1 VELTTRELALLMLA
15 VDNAQSDELPTS
27 EQDDLKDLW
36 NRLLD
41 QHIASQTDDDRW
53 LALNAEVASA

>member
-1 VELTTRELALLMLA
+1 MELTTRELALLMLA

>member
-1 VELTTRELALLMLA
+1 MELTTRELALLMLA
-15 VDNAQSDELPTS
+15 VDNAQSDELPPS

-53 LALNAEVASA
+53 LAMHAEVASA

>member
-15 VDNAQSDELPTS
+15 VDNAQSDELPPS

>member
-1 VELTTRELALLMLA
+1 MELTTRELALLMLA
-15 VDNAQSDELPTS
+15 VDNAQSDELPPS